1 MGKRGSRGNSV
12 KAEFP
17 WREWQQSA
25 FGVLRWT
32 PDTFWNSS
40 LSEFLSALE
49 GFAIAR
55 GGKKQ
60 IDAPSQDQLDDLISK
75 YGS

>member
-1 MGKRGSRGNSV
+1 M
-12 KAEFP
+12 
-17 WREWQQSA
+17 
-25 FGVLRWT
+25 RWT

-60 IDAPSQDQLDDLISK
+60 IDAPSQDQLDELISK